1 MPNDGFFKLAN
12 AGHQTLLRLS
22 GGRLG
27 SSLMNMPILELTT
40 TGAKTG
46 QKRTSVL
53 TTPLSDGDSIVVVAS
68 RGGDPKNPAWLHNV
82 KANPDVEVAFPG
94 GKPKLMRARVA
105 TAEERARL
113 WPKVVARYSGY
124 GDYQKRATREIPL
137 VLLDPVSRPERPR
150 AGS

>member
-1 MPNDGFFKLAN
+1 MPNDIFFKVAN
-12 AGHQTLLRLS
+12 SMHQTLLKVS

-40 TGAKTG
+40 IGAKTG

-53 TTPLSDGDSIVVVAS
+53 TTPLSDGDAIVVVAS
-68 RGGDPKNPAWLHNV
+68 RGGDPQNPAWFHNV
-82 KANPDVEVAFPG
+82 KANPDVEVSMKG
-94 GKPKLMRARVA
+94 GAPKPMKARVA

-113 WPKVVARYSGY
+113 WPLVVEKYSGY

-137 VLLDPVSRPERPR
+137 VLLDPV
-150 AGS
+150 